1 MKNLFIAA
9 CAFALLAVSCNDK
22 SAPVQTPETSG
33 ETVATT
39 GKIAYVRIDTLI
51 NQYNMYID
59 LRAAYEEKAK
69 KADTELTSK
78 SRSLERQVRD
88 YQEKIQNGLVT
99 RSQAQS
105 IEEDLTRQQQNFI
118 QHRDKVMGEMAEE
131 EQVML
136 NQIQYSITEFIKD
149 LNKDYQYDLI
159 LSTTG
164 STPIL
169 SGNPALDITSTVL
182 EGLNKKYAEEKTKAP
197 KTEKEATK

>member
-1 MKNLFIAA
+1 
-9 CAFALLAVSCNDK
+9 
-22 SAPVQTPETSG
+22 
-33 ETVATT
+33 
-39 GKIAYVRIDTLI
+39 
-51 NQYNMYID
+51 MYID
-59 LRAAYEEKAK
+59 LRAAYEAKAQ

-105 IEEDLTRQQQNFI
+105 IEEDLTRQQQNFM

-136 NQIQYSITEFIKD
+136 NQIQYSITEFIKE

-159 LSTTG
+159 LSTSG
-164 STPIL
+164 SSPIL
-169 SGNPALDITSTVL
+169 SGNPSMDITSIVL
-182 EGLNKKYAEEKTKAP
+182 EGLNKKYAEDQAKAP
-197 KTEKEATK
+197 KNDNKDTKDATK